1 MKLQKTVITLLITGV
16 LLVGLRYLLPIAL
29 PFLLGGLLALVSEP
43 LVKVFHRRLH
53 LPRWAATGIGVTM
66 TLTLLLLSVMV
77 LVALLLRQ
85 LRALADVVP
94 DLEQTAMQGLSFLE
108 QWLMGLISQ
117 APKSL
122 NPVLTHSVQG
132 LFSDSTALLDRLATQ
147 LLGLAS
153 GVLKGLPDSVLGIF
167 TWLVS
172 GFMLSARLPKLRAWI
187 STKLPPVWKE
197 RYFPMLRQ
205 IKRSA
210 FGWLKAQFKLIGITF
225 LVLSVGFFL
234 LRISYTPVWA
244 GLIALV
250 DALPV
255 LGIGTVLVP
264 WSVICF
270 LQGDSLRGIG
280 LLGVYAA
287 ASLLRSVLEPRL
299 VGKQLG
305 LDPLITLLAIWVG
318 YRLFGLGGMLL
329 APLFA
334 VIAAQVLAKSQQTP
348 PPEKNS

>member
-1 MKLQKTVITLLITGV
+1 MKLQKTATALLVTGV
-16 LLVGLRYLLPIAL
+16 LFLGLRYLLPIAL

-53 LPRWAATGIGVTM
+53 LPWWAATGIGVTM
-66 TLTLLLLSVMV
+66 TLTLLLLAVMV

-94 DLEQTAMQGLSFLE
+94 DLELAAVQGLSFLE
-108 QWLMGLISQ
+108 QWLLDLINQ

-122 NPVLTHSVQG
+122 NPVLTHGVQG
-132 LFSDSTALLDRLATQ
+132 LFSNSTALLDRLATW

-172 GFMLSARLPKLRAWI
+172 GYMLSARLPKLRTWI
-187 STKLPPVWKE
+187 AAKLPSVWKE
-197 RYFPMLRQ
+197 RYIPMLRQ
-205 IKRSA
+205 VKSSA
-210 FGWLKAQFKLIGITF
+210 FGWLKAQFKLICITF
-225 LVLSVGFFL
+225 LVLTVGFFL
-234 LRISYTPVWA
+234 LRISYAPVWA

-255 LGIGTVLVP
+255 LGTGTVLVP

-270 LQGDSLRGIG
+270 LQRDSLRGVG

-305 LDPLITLLAIWVG
+305 LDPLITLLAIWAG

-334 VIAAQVLAKSQQTP
+334 VIATQVLTRPQQAP
-348 PPEKNS
+348 PQEKNN

>member
-1 MKLQKTVITLLITGV
+1 MKLQKTATALLITGI
-16 LLVGLRYLLPIAL
+16 LLFGLKYLLPIAL

-53 LPRWAATGIGVTM
+53 LPRWAATAIGVTM
-66 TLTLLLLSVMV
+66 TLTLLMLVVMV

-94 DLEQTAMQGLSFLE
+94 DLEQTAVQGLSLLE
-108 QWLMGLISQ
+108 QWLMELINA

-132 LFSDSTALLDRLATQ
+132 LFSDSTALLDRLATR

-153 GVLKGLPDSVLGIF
+153 GVLKGLPDSVLGLF

-172 GFMLSARLPKLRAWI
+172 GFMLSARLPKLRSWI
-187 STKLPPVWKE
+187 SAKLPPVWKE
-197 RYFPMLRQ
+197 RYIPMLQ
-205 IKRSA
+205 NVKRSV
-210 FGWLKAQFKLIGITF
+210 FGWVKAQFKLIGITF
-225 LVLSVGFFL
+225 LVLTVGFFL
-234 LRISYTPVWA
+234 LRISYAPVWA

-255 LGIGTVLVP
+255 LGTGTVLVP

-280 LLGVYAA
+280 LLAVYAA
-287 ASLLRSVLEPRL
+287 ASLLRSVLEPRF

-305 LDPLITLLAIWVG
+305 LDPLITLLAIYAG

-329 APLFA
+329 APLIA
-334 VIAAQVLAKSQQTP
+334 VIAAQLLVNPRQAP
-348 PPEKNS
+348 PSGKNS